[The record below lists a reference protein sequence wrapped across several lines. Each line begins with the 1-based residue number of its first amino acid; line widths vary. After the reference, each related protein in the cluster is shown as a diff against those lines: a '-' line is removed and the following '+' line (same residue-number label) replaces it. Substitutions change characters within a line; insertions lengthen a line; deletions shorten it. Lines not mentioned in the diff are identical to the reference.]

1 MKRHPESH
9 LDHGLTEAQIAYIF
23 ERFAARDSF
32 FIETIELPEALGSVP
47 CGLYGPIMGDAPI
60 AEPEVSYGVRGSRA
74 WKSRI
79 VQRFGVR
86 TTRLVTVIAGPHEEP
101 CKHCDSRGYSF
112 EPPGSVLLTTRCKPC
127 SGTGKIKHDCILFTA
142 FGGPVTPQEPGDP
155 GCKDLEA
162 STKFWSE
169 HALVH

>member
-23 ERFAARDSF
+23 ERFATRDSF
-32 FIETIELPEALGSVP
+32 FIETIELPPELGSVP
-47 CGLYGPIMGDAPI
+47 CGLYGPIMGDEPI
-60 AEPEVSYGVRGSRA
+60 AESEVSYGVRGSRA

-79 VQRFGVR
+79 VQRLGVR

-101 CKHCDSRGYSF
+101 CPMIPIFSGPIPGLQSGHEGCPMCDHN
-112 EPPGSVLLTTRCKPC
+112 
-127 SGTGKIKHDCILFTA
+127 GKIKHACILFTA
-142 FGGPVTPQEPGDP
+142 FGGPLTPQEPGDP
-155 GCKDLEA
+155 SCKDLEA